1 MFVGLTVLLV
11 EDDDVFAAALA
22 EELRRFQHDVTVAE
36 DGRAALAAIDH
47 EQFDAVVLDWMMPR
61 LDGVSMLKRLRDGE
75 RTLPVIMLS
84 ALGSA
89 SEKVEGLE
97 AGADDYVVKPVA
109 AEELNARLNAVVR
122 GRQWLNASPIASADT
137 LRAGNIVVSPTRF
150 RAWRGDVS
158 IDLANLELK
167 LLAEFVRNAGTVL
180 TRTMLIERVWGYEF
194 EPTTNLV
201 DFYIRRLRQKL
212 TAAGGEDPILT
223 IRGVG
228 YMLRE

>member
-89 SEKVEGLE
+89 AEKVEGLE

-201 DFYIRRLRQKL
+201 DVYIRRLRQKL

>member
-1 MFVGLTVLLV
+1 MGLTVLLV

-201 DFYIRRLRQKL
+201 DVYIRRLRQKL

>member
-1 MFVGLTVLLV
+1 MGLTVLLV

>member
-1 MFVGLTVLLV
+1 MVLLV

-22 EELRRFQHDVTVAE
+22 EELRGFQHDVTVAE

-47 EQFDAVVLDWMMPR
+47 EQFDAVVLDWMMPG

-89 SEKVEGLE
+89 AEKVEGLE

-122 GRQWLNASPIASADT
+122 GRKWLNAAPSQAPIRCARAISSSAQ
-137 LRAGNIVVSPTRF
+137 
-150 RAWRGDVS
+150 RGS
-158 IDLANLELK
+158 APG
-167 LLAEFVRNAGTVL
+167 AGT
-180 TRTMLIERVWGYEF
+180 
-194 EPTTNLV
+194 
-201 DFYIRRLRQKL
+201 RRLICRTL
-212 TAAGGEDPILT
+212 S
-223 IRGVG
+223 
-228 YMLRE
+228 

>member
-1 MFVGLTVLLV
+1 VFVGLTVLLV

-89 SEKVEGLE
+89 AEKVEGLE

-201 DFYIRRLRQKL
+201 DVYIRRLRQKL